1 MTDQKENIKIITITY
16 ESLDELFDRE
26 STMIKSLTNYL
37 EREKDYEF
45 LDKEIVVRNNKY
57 TLKLR
62 IKLKD

>member
-1 MTDQKENIKIITITY
+1 MIDQENIKLITITY

-26 STMIKSLTNYL
+26 NTMIKTLTNYL
-37 EREKDYEF
+37 EREQDYEF
-45 LDKEIVVRNNKY
+45 LDKQILFKNNKY